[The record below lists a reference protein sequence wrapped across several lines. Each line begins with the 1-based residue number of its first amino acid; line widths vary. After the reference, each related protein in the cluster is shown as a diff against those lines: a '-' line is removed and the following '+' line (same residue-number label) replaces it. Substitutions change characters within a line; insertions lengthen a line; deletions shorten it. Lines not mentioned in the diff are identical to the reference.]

1 MQLEQAQSMSAV
13 YNLGLAT
20 RVPPGEGRTFI
31 VEGRTVAVFR
41 TRTGA
46 LLATQAECPHQRG
59 PLADGLLGDNVL
71 VCPLHGY
78 KFDVKTGLAVGHSCG
93 SLKTY
98 PVELSDRGEILLRV
112 EDS

>member
-1 MQLEQAQSMSAV
+1 MQYEQAQSMSVV

-20 RVPPGEGRTFI
+20 RVPLGEGRTFT
-31 VEGRTVAVFR
+31 VGERTVAVFR
-41 TRTGA
+41 TRSGA

-59 PLADGLLGDNVL
+59 PLADGLLGGNVL

-78 KFDVKTGLAVGHSCG
+78 KFDIKTGLAVGHACG

-98 PVELSDRGEILLRV
+98 TVELSDREEILLRV